1 MIILDTCVIRSMPL
15 DGSDAHLL
23 RAVRETATERVG
35 IPWMVMEERAAQLA
49 IKYRETYD
57 KAAQA
62 LEQLRA
68 VSPTRPPLLS
78 GPDEEGV
85 RDRCRAEL
93 EEFAEILP
101 TNEAA
106 LRQGLY
112 REANS
117 LPPAGVKK
125 AEKVGARDVV
135 IWLSAVEYA
144 RSSPEETV
152 YFVSGNTKD
161 FTTGK
166 GPYPSPMDK
175 DVQGLGDRFVHLPQL
190 AGLLE
195 LVAPSV
201 EVDPERVEKLLPSC
215 IEHFQHV
222 ALTEWGD
229 PLRAAWSPFPVLS
242 LRTGAVESATGWLES
257 VKTLQLEPL
266 QVSDVEGYQ
275 LGDQEWCIATVKWQV
290 AGWAR
295 TADTLG
301 TCCCTWETRI
311 MMPLVENGPSPRILR
326 SERPQA
332 PTDAPV
338 AEWAVPTL
346 DTLAVRSEWL
356 GLVDAI
362 TSGSRLERALA
373 LWNLSWSSHPLIRDL
388 GSLYEAR
395 DLKYRQIA
403 ERRLP
408 THIDADEQ
416 DSEDDLLEE
425 PE

>member
-1 MIILDTCVIRSMPL
+1 MIILDTCVIRGMPL

-23 RAVRETATERVG
+23 RAVRETSTERVA

-68 VSPTRPPLLS
+68 VSPTRPPLLD

-106 LRQGLY
+106 LREGLY

-117 LPPAGVKK
+117 LPPAGMKK

-144 RSSPEETV
+144 RSNPDETV

-161 FTTGK
+161 FTAGN

-175 DVQGLGDRFVHLPQL
+175 DIDGLGDRFVHLPQL

-195 LVAPSV
+195 LVAPPV
-201 EVDPERVEKLLPSC
+201 EVDPERVTELLPAC
-215 IEHFQHV
+215 VDHFQYV
-222 ALTEWGD
+222 ALTQWGGVFS
-229 PLRAAWSPFPVLS
+229 AAMSPFPVLRQS
-242 LRTGAVESATGWLES
+242 TGLVGSSEGWAGPTTPPRL
-257 VKTLQLEPL
+257 VPL
-266 QVSDVEGYQ
+266 QVSDVEGYR
-275 LGDQEWCIATVKWQV
+275 LGDQEWCIASVKWQV
-290 AGWAR
+290 MGLLWVAG
-295 TADTLG
+295 TLDVG
-301 TCCCTWETRI
+301 CCTWETRI
-311 MMPLVENGPSPRILR
+311 MMPLVEDGPSPRIVR
-326 SERPQA
+326 SERPE
-332 PTDAPV
+332 APV
-338 AEWAVPTL
+338 DGTGVDWSSAMAMAAL
-346 DTLAVRSEWL
+346 RDRREWL
-356 GLVDAI
+356 NLISATRI
-362 TSGSRLERALA
+362 NKETRQLERSLKENGFPVLQKHLREQLDRLA
-373 LWNLSWSSHPLIRDL
+373 STSKQLSLHLQCEGLDL
-388 GSLYEAR
+388 EN
-395 DLKYRQIA
+395 
-403 ERRLP
+403 
-408 THIDADEQ
+408 T
-416 DSEDDLLEE
+416 DDLWDGLE
-425 PE
+425 